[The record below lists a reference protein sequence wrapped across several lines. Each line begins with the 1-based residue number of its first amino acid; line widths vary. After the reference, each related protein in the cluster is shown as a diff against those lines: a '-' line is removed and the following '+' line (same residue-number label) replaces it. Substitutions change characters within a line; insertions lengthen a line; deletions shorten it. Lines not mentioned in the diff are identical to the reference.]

1 MSRMNWSAGFRSTNR
16 ALLQNP
22 LPIGKKPNTKR
33 NSIPE
38 GGLIPEWSPFSGKE
52 HNIGT
57 YILDRTGQIS
67 GTVRDYHRPSK
78 GVGSSRTSGL
88 YLSGGLWIS
97 EKYIIHGQG
106 GHRPVSY
113 THLDVY
119 KRQDEDDIPSEV
131 IFMTKDMA

>member
-1 MSRMNWSAGFRSTNR
+1 MADSSEPAFLFLYRKEAVAPVDYLSTF
-16 ALLQNP
+16 ATAP
-22 LPIGKKPNTKR
+22 
-33 NSIPE
+33 
-38 GGLIPEWSPFSGKE
+38 PFSGKE

-106 GHRPVSY
+106 GHR
-113 THLDVY
+113 HLG
-119 KRQDEDDIPSEV
+119 RQ
-131 IFMTKDMA
+131 